1 MMELVII
8 SHLALIKGAQISGK
22 AKISPYLF
30 QRMGKI
36 DYSLSTS
43 KYYTPSL
50 FVFTDIYTDSSAN
63 QYGLLSTLHKPLY
76 ASANGDTILY
86 CFRRVDPAGGSG
98 RIGVAWSFDGG
109 ATWQTAG
116 NINGNASGRYPSAVG
131 FTSGGAPVCSWPEL
145 VGGNWGAMCV
155 GTPSGVKC
163 TGNLGTYR
171 SIGWQIAPD
180 TFALLGFTATNVH
193 YYTVYD
199 AVNNVILID
208 PPIAIR
214 DPGLNYDDSPFA
226 VSFSGDSVF
235 IVALDNATGSMGY
248 YILRK
253 DGTTEPDPNTANFI
267 DTLALYAFT
276 INGKQYSSIMD
287 IDTRFEGNY
296 IWNLYTLQ
304 ANPAPYS
311 DTTVSHILVLQLY
324 DRTQPSPGLVK
335 QWVFA
340 PWNSSANDVEL
351 RLPIAHQPKLGVSG
365 SRVVAMWVEWT
376 DTLDS
381 GCGTNNS
388 PYTPSPKDI
397 VYAATQDGGQSW
409 GANKV
414 YVNKSVKLED
424 FVWLARISGSDMGP
438 TADDS
443 LIIVYL
449 HPMDNSTDIHCN
461 ALNDGG
467 VTATYNYI
475 AKDRISYSN
484 NDSKD
489 SLIIVD
495 VSERYSKADDIIIKV
510 FKNQIKVS
518 NAKGV
523 VSLYRADGSLISN
536 KKGENI
542 VFNVREGVYIIRA
555 NSKSYKVIVK

>member
-145 VGGNWGAMCV
+145 VGGNWGVMCV

-180 TFALLGFTATNVH
+180 TFALLGFTSTNVH

-235 IVALDNATGSMGY
+235 IVALDGVTKSIGY
-248 YILRK
+248 YVLRK
-253 DGTTEPDPNTANFI
+253 DGTTNPDPINANFI
-267 DTLALYAFT
+267 DTLAFYAFQ
-276 INGKQYSSIMD
+276 INGKTYNTIMD
-287 IDTRFEGNY
+287 IDVRFEGDF
-296 IWNLYTLQ
+296 IWNLYALRESTIPF
-304 ANPAPYS
+304 NDS
-311 DTTVSHILVLQLY
+311 TVSHILVLQLY
-324 DRTQPSPGLVK
+324 DRTKPSPGLVK
-335 QWVFA
+335 TWIFA
-340 PWNSSANDVEL
+340 PWNSNTNDVEL
-351 RLPIAHQPKLGVSG
+351 KLPIAHQPKLGVNG

-376 DTLDS
+376 DINNS
-381 GCGTNNS
+381 GCGTNKN
-388 PYTPSPKDI
+388 PNQPSPKDI
-397 VYAATQDGGQSW
+397 VYVATPDGGNSW

-414 YVNKSVKLED
+414 NVNSTNKLED
-424 FVWLARISGSDMGP
+424 FVWIARIENMDMGP
-438 TADDS
+438 TSDDS
-443 LIIVYL
+443 LIILYL
-449 HPMDNSTDIHCN
+449 HPKDNSTDVHCN

-467 VTATYNYI
+467 VTQTYNYI
-475 AKDRISYSN
+475 AKDAVSYL
-484 NDSKD
+484 NDNPKD

-495 VSERYSKADDIIIKV
+495 VSERYVKADDILIKV
-510 FKNQIKVS
+510 LRNQIRIS
-518 NAKGV
+518 NAKGS

-536 KKGENI
+536 KMGQNI
-542 VFNVREGVYIIRA
+542 VFNVKEGIYIIRY
-555 NSKSYKVIVK
+555 NSKIYKVVVK